1 MKIKMFRKASLL
13 ALFTCSE
20 LSSDLFARR
29 PRPRLDLP
37 LPSGEETG
45 TYFLYS
51 IGFAILGF
59 VLYKLSTWI
68 AESQIDGLPIVFGIF
83 GMLSYFAALLCLY
96 PVFAWLE
103 VVFGS
108 IIVLVILAFVGILII
123 GFAWE
128 WLKKK
133 I

>member
-1 MKIKMFRKASLL
+1 MFRKGYLL
-13 ALFTCSE
+13 AIFTCLQ

-59 VLYKLSTWI
+59 VLYKLSAWMV
-68 AESQIDGLPIVFGIF
+68 ESQIDGLPIVFGIL
-83 GMLSYFAALLCLY
+83 GMLSYFAALMCLY

-103 VVFGS
+103 VIVGS
-108 IIVLVILAFVGILII
+108 IIALLILALAGILII
-123 GFAWE
+123 GFTWE

-133 I
+133 F